1 MTGSPPVQSDIHAR
15 LLRRLQR
22 NVLDRSAIQDSRS
35 TGNAASRSGGTF
47 HPEDITNSQAGVP
60 PLFHV
65 PNAMIN
71 PTTNSAATI
80 TNVASMLSSACG
92 IDEEKGRNED
102 DSENNSLRR
111 DMLINTL
118 QSALALTLPTPGRKS
133 SHWEEEH
140 GKSNGDAS
148 VKLTIGSL

>member
-1 MTGSPPVQSDIHAR
+1 MTGSPSAQSDIHAR
-15 LLRRLQR
+15 LLQRLQR
-22 NVLDRSAIQDSRS
+22 HVLDGSAIQDSRS
-35 TGNAASRSGGTF
+35 TDNAISRSGGTF
-47 HPEDITNSQAGVP
+47 HPEGITNSQAGVP
-60 PLFHV
+60 PLV
-65 PNAMIN
+65 YDPNAMIN

-80 TNVASMLSSACG
+80 TNVASMLI